1 MRQTSIGSFPLPERG
16 RVSSYVL
23 RVSAAEGRELPVS
36 FDQGRHVGVGSRPGS
51 WMGVGFTPQVFA
63 PGVPV
68 DRELLAAAWHAV
80 IARHGTLRTV
90 FSTDADTDDDPYDA
104 DATDDAYNADATD
117 GTYDA
122 DSTDDT
128 GRATGAA
135 DTTDATTAVRLHE
148 VEVLPGSWVD
158 HLPAAGQR
166 PAEVVQSVLDTA
178 CSPYERPSYRLL
190 LVEGDGRPT
199 VVIGADHAHV
209 DAWSMLVL
217 VRDLTAILD
226 DLLAGRTPGAGLPA
240 VPAFAEHT
248 AVLAARPPAPAEV
261 VGRWAEILRRA
272 GGVMPVFPLSLGDVS
287 RPRPDVVEV
296 VDILDTEEL
305 AAYAERAGELGVRLL
320 PLTVSVMTR
329 VTLALTGGPLRAVMP
344 VHSRDEPRW
353 RDAVGWFITNSVLE
367 ADTPDVRH
375 CAAAV
380 REAVTLGSYPLAPI
394 MAPYGGMPTAPGMF
408 ALSWLDNRRL
418 PVTLPPGL
426 SPYQLSASL
435 PTQGVMVWFLLT
447 DDGMHVRCR
456 YPDTPEAYASV
467 TAWLSAV
474 SDGIRAEVGRPPLRF
489 AVA

>member
-16 RVSSYVL
+16 RVSSYVV

-68 DRELLAAAWHAV
+68 DRDLLAAAWHAV

-90 FSTDADTDDDPYDA
+90 FSAEAHTDDETYDA
-104 DATDDAYNADATD
+104 DATA
-117 GTYDA
+117 
-122 DSTDDT
+122 T
-128 GRATGAA
+128 GRATDAA
-135 DTTDATTAVRLHE
+135 EATTAVRLHE
-148 VEVLPGSWVD
+148 VEVLAGSWVD

-226 DLLAGRTPGAGLPA
+226 DLLAGRTPGAGLPP
-240 VPAFAEHT
+240 VPSFAEHT
-248 AVLAARPPAPAEV
+248 ALLAARPPAPAEV

-272 GGVMPVFPLSLGDVS
+272 GGVMPVFPLPLGDVS

-305 AAYAERAGELGVRLL
+305 AAYAERADELGVRLL

-375 CAAAV
+375 CTAAV